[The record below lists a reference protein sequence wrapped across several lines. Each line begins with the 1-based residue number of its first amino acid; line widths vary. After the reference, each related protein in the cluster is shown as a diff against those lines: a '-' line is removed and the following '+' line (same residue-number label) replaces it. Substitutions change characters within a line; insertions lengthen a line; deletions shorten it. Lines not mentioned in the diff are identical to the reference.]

1 MKRVREIPKNV
12 VRELVM
18 YLVRVRYRIVVR
30 LREIPKNIVRESE
43 RDRDSNGGR
52 EGQRERERER
62 EREFSCGKTE

>member
-1 MKRVREIPKNV
+1 
-12 VRELVM
+12 M

-43 RDRDSNGGR
+43 RDRESNGGR

-62 EREFSCGKTE
+62 VFLWRDRVS

>member
-1 MKRVREIPKNV
+1 
-12 VRELVM
+12 M

-62 EREFSCGKTE
+62 ERERVFLWKDRVS